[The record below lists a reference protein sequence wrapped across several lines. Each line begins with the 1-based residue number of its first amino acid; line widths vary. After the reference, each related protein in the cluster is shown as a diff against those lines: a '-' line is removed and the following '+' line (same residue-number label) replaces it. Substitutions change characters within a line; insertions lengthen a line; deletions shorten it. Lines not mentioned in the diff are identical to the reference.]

1 MGNSMS
7 SSMSYQSHQHVASIS
22 SGPLN
27 LLGLSFSRVEP
38 NRFASWIGLGL
49 MTPGNKTL
57 SFVDAT
63 ILNQC
68 RDDKQAYEMLKR
80 AELLVPRGQALQLQL
95 STYNVDP
102 QPSAPTQRL
111 YDELLLELESRQLK
125 TVFLISDK
133 RLVASLVPLLLQ
145 RYPSLRYSIETLNDQ
160 YHFSTSE
167 LAGRLQ
173 QSESR
178 VVISLLQSPQQ
189 ERMLSRLNRLMK
201 DQLFIGIGTGLPESI
216 MKLKANESTLGRRMA
231 LALRNK
237 RHSILLNPTQWIGYA
252 ARWFEAKLHP
262 QGDTAKLN
270 LAILG
275 SSWRSRLLRALIA
288 LKASSFRMRRA
299 LSALVKRTLDL
310 IGVGTGL
317 LLLSPMLI
325 IVALLIKISSPG
337 PIFYSQ
343 TRVGLRGKLFRMW
356 KFRSMYTDADKRKAE
371 LEAQNEMAGGVL
383 FKMKRDPRI
392 TPIGRVIRR
401 LSIDELPQLLNVLTG
416 EMSLVGPRPAL
427 PQEVKAY
434 PVLARARLE
443 VKPGLTGLWQISGRS
458 DLPFD
463 KQVLLDTAYVHTQS
477 TTNDIKLIAKTIP
490 AVVSGKGAY

>member
-1 MGNSMS
+1 
-7 SSMSYQSHQHVASIS
+7 MSYQSNQRVASIS
-22 SGPLN
+22 NGALN
-27 LLGLSFSRVEP
+27 HLGLSLSRVEP
-38 NRFASWIGLGL
+38 NRFVSWIGLGL

-95 STYNVDP
+95 SVYNVDS
-102 QPSAPTQRL
+102 QPSVPTQLL
-111 YDELLLELESRQLK
+111 YDELLLDLESRQLK
-125 TVFLISDK
+125 TVFLTSNN
-133 RLVASLVPLLLQ
+133 RMMATLEPLLLQ
-145 RYPSLRYSIETLNDQ
+145 RYPSLHYSIETLNDQ
-160 YHFSTSE
+160 YHFSTTE
-167 LAGRLQ
+167 LAARLQ

-178 VVISLLQSPQQ
+178 VVISLLDSPQQ

-201 DQLFIGIGTGLPESI
+201 DQLFIGIGSGLPESI
-216 MKLKANESTLGRRMA
+216 MELRVNESTLWRRIA
-231 LALRNK
+231 LALRKK
-237 RHSILLNPTQWIGYA
+237 RHSILLKPTHWTGYV

-262 QGDTAKLN
+262 QGDTAQLN

-275 SSWRSRLLRALIA
+275 SSWRSRLLRTIIA
-288 LKASSFRMRRA
+288 VKASSFRMRRR
-299 LSALVKRTLDL
+299 LGTLLKRALDL

-317 LLLSPMLI
+317 LLLSPVLI
-325 IVALLIKISSPG
+325 IVVLLIKISSPG

-343 TRVGLRGKLFRMW
+343 MRVGLRGKLFRMW
-356 KFRSMYTDADKRKAE
+356 KFRSMYTDADKRKAG

-427 PQEVKAY
+427 PQEVEAY

>member
-1 MGNSMS
+1 MTYHADQSVNS
-7 SSMSYQSHQHVASIS
+7 ITD
-22 SGPLN
+22 GPLN
-27 LLGLSFSRVEP
+27 HLGLSFARLEP
-38 NRFASWIGLGL
+38 NRFISWIGLGL

-63 ILNQC
+63 LLNQC
-68 RDDKQAYEMLKR
+68 CNDKQAYEMLKR

-95 STYNVDP
+95 SAYHGSN
-102 QPSAPTQRL
+102 QPSIPTQVL
-111 YDELLLELESRQLK
+111 YDELLLELESRRLT
-125 TVFLISDK
+125 TVFLASDK
-133 RLVASLVPLLLQ
+133 KMVAALEPLLLQ
-145 RYPSLRYSIETLNDQ
+145 RYPKLNYSIETLNDQ
-160 YHFSTSE
+160 YHFSTTQ
-167 LAGRLQ
+167 LAANLQ

-178 VVISLLQSPQQ
+178 VIISLLESPQQ
-189 ERMLSRLNRLMK
+189 ERMLSRLNRLMQ
-201 DQLFIGIGTGLPESI
+201 DQLFIGIGAGLPESI
-216 MKLKANESTLGRRMA
+216 LELRANESTLWRRIS
-231 LALRNK
+231 LALRKK
-237 RHSILLNPTQWIGYA
+237 RHSILLKPTQWLGYA

-262 QGDTAKLN
+262 QGDATQLN

-275 SSWRSRLLRALIA
+275 SSWRSRLLRTLIA
-288 LKASSFRMRRA
+288 LKASSFRVRRVMGRLLKRA
-299 LSALVKRTLDL
+299 LDLV
-310 IGVGTGL
+310 GVGTGL
-317 LLLSPMLI
+317 LLLSPLLI
-325 IVALLIKISSPG
+325 IVALVIKLSSPG

-343 TRVGLRGKLFRMW
+343 MRVGLRGKLFRMW

-427 PQEVKAY
+427 PQEVEAY

>member
-1 MGNSMS
+1 MT
-7 SSMSYQSHQHVASIS
+7 YHADQSGTSITG
-22 SGPLN
+22 GPVN
-27 LLGLSFSRVEP
+27 HLGLSFSRLEP
-38 NRFASWIGLGL
+38 NQFINWIGLGL
-49 MTPGNKTL
+49 MTPGNKSL

-63 ILNQC
+63 VLNQC
-68 RDDKQAYEMLKR
+68 RDDKQAFEMLKR

-95 STYNVDP
+95 LTYHGSN
-102 QPSAPTQRL
+102 QPSVPTQML
-111 YDELLLELESRQLK
+111 YDELLLELESRRLT
-125 TVFLISDK
+125 TVFLASDMK
-133 RLVASLVPLLLQ
+133 MVSALEPLLLQ
-145 RYPSLRYSIETLNDQ
+145 RYPKLDYTIETLNDQ
-160 YHFSTSE
+160 YHFSTTQ
-167 LAGRLQ
+167 LAANLQ

-178 VVISLLQSPQQ
+178 VIISLLESPQQ
-189 ERMLSRLNRLMK
+189 ERMLSRLNRLMQ
-201 DQLFIGIGTGLPESI
+201 DQLFIGIGAGLPESI
-216 MKLKANESTLGRRMA
+216 MEVRANESTLWRRIS
-231 LALRNK
+231 LALRKK
-237 RHSILLNPTQWIGYA
+237 RHSILLKPTQWLGYA
-252 ARWFEAKLHP
+252 ARWFEARLHP
-262 QGDTAKLN
+262 QGDTTQLN

-275 SSWRSRLLRALIA
+275 SSWRSRLLRTLIA
-288 LKASSFRMRRA
+288 LKASSFRVRRA
-299 LSALVKRTLDL
+299 LGRLLKRTLDL
-310 IGVGTGL
+310 VGVGTGL

-325 IVALLIKISSPG
+325 IVALVIKLSSPG
-337 PIFYSQ
+337 PVFYSQ
-343 TRVGLRGKLFRMW
+343 MRVGLRGKLFRMW

-392 TPIGRVIRR
+392 TPIGRIIRR

-427 PQEVKAY
+427 PQEVEAY

-477 TTNDIKLIAKTIP
+477 TSNDIKLIAKTIP

>member
-1 MGNSMS
+1 MS
-7 SSMSYQSHQHVASIS
+7 SIMTYHTEQSVNPIS
-22 SGPLN
+22 GGPLN
-27 LLGLSFSRVEP
+27 HLGLSFSRLEP
-38 NRFASWIGLGL
+38 QRFISWIGLGL

-63 ILNQC
+63 VLNQC
-68 RDDKQAYEMLKR
+68 RDDRQAYELLKR
-80 AELLVPRGQALQLQL
+80 AELLVPRGKALHLQL
-95 STYNVDP
+95 SAVSADL
-102 QPSAPTQRL
+102 QPSVPTQLL
-111 YDELLLELESRQLK
+111 YDELLLELESRQLA
-125 TVFLISDK
+125 TVFLASDK
-133 RLVASLVPLLLQ
+133 KMVMALEPLLSQ
-145 RYPSLRYSIETLNDQ
+145 RYPKLNYCVEALNDQ
-160 YHFSTSE
+160 YHFSTTQ
-167 LAGRLQ
+167 LANHLQ

-178 VVISLLQSPQQ
+178 VVISLLESPQQ

-201 DQLFIGIGTGLPESI
+201 DQLFIGIGTGLPDSI
-216 MKLKANESTLGRRMA
+216 MELSANESTLWRRIS
-231 LALRNK
+231 LALRKK
-237 RHSILLNPTQWIGYA
+237 RHSVLLKPRQWLGYVA
-252 ARWFEAKLHP
+252 GWFEAKLSP
-262 QGDTAKLN
+262 QGDTAQLN

-275 SSWRSRLLRALIA
+275 SSWRARLLRTLIA
-288 LKASSFRMRRA
+288 VKASSFRMRRV
-299 LSALVKRTLDL
+299 LGRFFKRALDL
-310 IGVGTGL
+310 IGVGAGL

-325 IVALLIKISSPG
+325 VVALLIKITSPG

-343 TRVGLRGKLFRMW
+343 MRVGLRGKLFRMW
-356 KFRSMYTDADKRKAE
+356 KFRSMYTNADKRKAE

-392 TPIGRVIRR
+392 TPIGRIIRR

-427 PQEVKAY
+427 PKEVEAY

>member
-1 MGNSMS
+1 MGESI
-7 SSMSYQSHQHVASIS
+7 SYQPNQSIRPIAE
-22 SGPLN
+22 GPLN
-27 LLGLSFSRVEP
+27 HLGLSFSRLDSHS
-38 NRFASWIGLGL
+38 FISWIGLGL

-63 ILNQC
+63 VLNQC

-95 STYNVDP
+95 SVYNADL
-102 QPSAPTQRL
+102 QPSAPTQML
-111 YDELLLELESRQLK
+111 YDELLLELESRQLT
-125 TVFLISDK
+125 TVFLAGDK
-133 RLVASLVPLLLQ
+133 KMVTALEPLLLQ
-145 RYPSLRYSIETLNDQ
+145 RYPKLKCSVQTLNDQ
-160 YHFSTSE
+160 YHFSTAQ
-167 LAGRLQ
+167 LANQLQ
-173 QSESR
+173 QSESQ
-178 VVISLLQSPQQ
+178 VVISLLESPQQ

-201 DQLFIGIGTGLPESI
+201 DQLFIGIGTGLPESLI
-216 MKLKANESTLGRRMA
+216 ELKATESTLWRRIS
-231 LALRNK
+231 LALRKK
-237 RHSILLNPTQWIGYA
+237 RHSILLKPTQWLGYA
-252 ARWFEAKLHP
+252 ARWFEAKLRP
-262 QGDTAKLN
+262 QGDAAQLN
-270 LAILG
+270 LALLG
-275 SSWRSRLLRALIA
+275 SGWRSRLLRTLIA
-288 LKASSFRMRRA
+288 VKASSFRMRRA
-299 LSALVKRTLDL
+299 IGALLKRALDL

-325 IVALLIKISSPG
+325 VVALLIKLSSPG

-343 TRVGLRGKLFRMW
+343 MRVGLRGKLFRMW

-392 TPIGRVIRR
+392 TPIGRIIRR

-427 PQEVKAY
+427 PQEVEAY